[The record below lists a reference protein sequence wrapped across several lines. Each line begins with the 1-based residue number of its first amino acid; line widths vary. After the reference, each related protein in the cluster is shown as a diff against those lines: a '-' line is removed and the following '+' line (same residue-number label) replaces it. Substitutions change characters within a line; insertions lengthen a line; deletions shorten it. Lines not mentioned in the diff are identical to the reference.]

1 MGDLTASTSERMN
14 YLRWQSDAGGA
25 QQNLERKVASGWVT
39 ARRSFDRVCGE
50 GDRKGGGAIEEE
62 EEETEENK

>member
-25 QQNLERKVASGWVT
+25 QQNLEQKVASGWVT
-39 ARRSFDRVCGE
+39 ARRSLTACVGRVTG
-50 GDRKGGGAIEEE
+50 RGGGGINE